1 MSLQKTG
8 AKNTNKFRMFKYVNK
23 KKGMLIEYFANLKDN
38 IMHPEHT
45 TTKFTA
51 VIFTLD
57 KISLQCNMMFHL
69 LKFFFDNKEIS
80 APESKKKIVGT
91 LFNECCIIGR
101 VG

>member
-57 KISLQCNMMFHL
+57 KIWLQCNMMFHL
-69 LKFFFDNKEIS
+69 LNIFFDNLHQNLR
-80 APESKKKIVGT
+80 KKLSELCLMSVV
-91 LFNECCIIGR
+91 L
-101 VG
+101 